1 MTDEPTI
8 VHNPDETRYEIH
20 LRGERLGL
28 THYRVTPEAWVFD
41 HTEIDDAHEGEGLGS
56 RLARGALDDVRAQGH
71 RVVAECPFIRRW
83 IAEHPDYQDLLAT

>member
-8 VHNPDETRYEIH
+8 VHNPEQTRYEIH
-20 LRGERLGL
+20 LAGQRVGL

-56 RLARGALDDVRAQGH
+56 RLARGALDDVRAKGH
-71 RVVAECPFIRRW
+71 QVVAECPFIRRW

>member
-20 LRGERLGL
+20 VGGERVGL